1 MLALLGNV
9 FILLIHGLLN
19 NSYLLFQVSSGHNF
33 KTIEILTHVY
43 ADFFFV
49 TETYELIFYN
59 YRDLGTHLL

>member
-19 NSYLLFQVSSGHNF
+19 NSYRLFQVSSGHSF

-43 ADFFFV
+43 ADFF
-49 TETYELIFYN
+49 
-59 YRDLGTHLL
+59 